1 MALIDLTTW
10 LSYAF
15 FTFCLI
21 LGWGAAGAL
30 DYDGILRR
38 STSRFGRLLLR
49 FGVTLVLAEGFRLF
63 LSFVLGPLLDMLV
76 NQSINGFKAF

>member
-1 MALIDLTTW
+1 MAYLDLTTCM
-10 LSYAF
+10 SYAF
-15 FTFCLI
+15 FIVCLM
-21 LGWGAAGAL
+21 LGWGAAGVL

-38 STSRFGRLLLR
+38 STSRFGRILLR